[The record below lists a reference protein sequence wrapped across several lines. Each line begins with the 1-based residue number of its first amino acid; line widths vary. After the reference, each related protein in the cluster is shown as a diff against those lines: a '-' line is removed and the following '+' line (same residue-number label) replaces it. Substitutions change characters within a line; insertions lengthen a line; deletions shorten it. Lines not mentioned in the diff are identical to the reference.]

1 MGGHNLAEKFDL
13 SFIEENPVLQ
23 DSISKVLGPD
33 YNILLKKFIV
43 AIPLE
48 YIPDWIKKDTMDI
61 SSTNLGPYI
70 KSEYADMTYFVGVD
84 FHQDIIDHKDRLADF
99 ITLYVYLDDVDE
111 NMSPLVIAPHSH
123 IFGATTF
130 PHNVVLNDG
139 KKTKIKGSKK
149 NTTNNQ
155 MELLAPIQALKKIP
169 KGSKVQIFT
178 DSKYV
183 KSGITEWIHNWKK
196 NGWKTANKQKVKNK
210 ELWTELDLLTNE
222 FEIKWS
228 WVKAH
233 STDKLNNEVDLIAR
247 EAAN

>member
-1 MGGHNLAEKFDL
+1 MIKIYTDGSCIGNPGNGGWAV
-13 SFIEENPVLQ
+13 I
-23 DSISKVLGPD
+23 I
-33 YNILLKKFIV
+33 
-43 AIPLE
+43 
-48 YIPDWIKKDTMDI
+48 IK
-61 SSTNLGPYI
+61 
-70 KSEYADMTYFVGVD
+70 
-84 FHQDIIDHKDRLADF
+84 
-99 ITLYVYLDDVDE
+99 
-111 NMSPLVIAPHSH
+111 
-123 IFGATTF
+123 
-130 PHNVVLNDG
+130 DG
-139 KKTKIKGSKK
+139 KKIQIKGSKK

-155 MELLAPIQALKKIP
+155 MELLAPIKVLKKIP

-222 FEIKWS
+222 FDIKWS

-247 EAAN
+247 EAANL